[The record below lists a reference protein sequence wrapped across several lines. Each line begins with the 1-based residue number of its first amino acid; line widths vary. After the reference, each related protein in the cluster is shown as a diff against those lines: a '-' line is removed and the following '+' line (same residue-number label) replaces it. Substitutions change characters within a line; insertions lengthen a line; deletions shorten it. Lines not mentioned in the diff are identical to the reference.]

1 MHGVSRG
8 RLVVG
13 IAALIA
19 LGLMAVFLPRIG
31 GLRQKA
37 VVEAGRTF
45 SFRDLESGRYTTNL
59 RDGAPARGQGMVN
72 QQILQFQRSE
82 LLDME
87 LTPGLENGSQVTAGD
102 VLATIRS
109 PRMDRQLSELKANRL
124 SLEATR
130 DLLAAGGRPSEVRE
144 ARRELELAQATRDG
158 ELPQLERLQALAAE
172 DLVSA
177 AELEAAELQDEI
189 RRLEIELARA
199 SLAVVQSSARPEE
212 LAALDAEIDA
222 VDSRLTEIELLVG
235 EGSIKSPIDGIL
247 EVGGRTTLL
256 RVYDI
261 ETVYLRIPIPEAD
274 RYRVEMGD
282 KVEFV
287 TPSISSETFVGEII
301 ELGENAT
308 NLNGMQIFWASAQ
321 VPNETGILR
330 SGMTG
335 TVNVQLSGKGK
346 RGLLS
351 TLFHEAV
358 GG

>member
-8 RLVVG
+8 RLVAGV
-13 IAALIA
+13 AALIVPV
-19 LGLMAVFLPRIG
+19 LMAIFLPRLG

-37 VVEAGRTF
+37 VVEAGSTF

-59 RDGAPARGQGMVN
+59 RDGAPARGQGMAN

-87 LTPGLENGSQVTAGD
+87 LTPGLENGSQVATGD

-109 PRMDRQLSELKANRL
+109 PRMERQIIELKANRL

-130 DLLAAGGRPSEVRE
+130 DLLSAGGRPAEVRE
-144 ARRELELAQATRDG
+144 ARRALELAQATREG
-158 ELPQLERLQALAAE
+158 ELPQLERLRALATE
-172 DLVSA
+172 ELVSA

-199 SLAVVQSSARPEE
+199 ALAVVQSSARPEE

-222 VDSRLTEIELLVG
+222 VDSRLAEIELLVA
-235 EGSIKSPIDGIL
+235 EGSIRSPIDGIL

-282 KVEFV
+282 KVGFV
-287 TPSISSETFVGEII
+287 TPSVVGKTFDGEII
-301 ELGENAT
+301 DLGENAT
-308 NLNGMQIFWASAQ
+308 NLNGMQIFWASAE
-321 VPNETGILR
+321 VPNQTGILR

-335 TVNVQLSGKGK
+335 TVEIQMAGGR

-358 GG
+358 GN